1 MNYMHT
7 SIMIYVI
14 ITTCLTSTS
23 WCDAPTREEQY
34 KRGIQSILQR
44 CKGTP
49 NIRVIAVEGNG
60 PRKTFLDELGLDAV
74 FYTHS
79 NKFPT
84 GNYGTKEFLDIMQC
98 IFHFNMQDHDFVV
111 KMTGRYYL
119 DEKCPFMDSIQMLSN
134 PDYQYV
140 LDVVFRYGTSTP
152 SEMHDYK
159 QDMCHTSLIGMRVYY
174 LRNIGQLDAPPCSPV
189 EKYWVLV
196 IRQIPQDK
204 QRILKQLGIHI
215 NLAWSCSPNYYLT

>member
-1 MNYMHT
+1 
-7 SIMIYVI
+7 
-14 ITTCLTSTS
+14 
-23 WCDAPTREEQY
+23 
-34 KRGIQSILQR
+34 
-44 CKGTP
+44 
-49 NIRVIAVEGNG
+49 VIAVEGNG

-119 DEKCPFMDSIQMLSN
+119 DENCPFMDSIQMLSN

-140 LDVVFRYGTSTP
+140 PDVVFRSGTSTP

-204 QRILKQLGIHI
+204 QRILKQLGYTSTPHGAVPPTTTSLKNATATVTDQTILKLSSCIAVDRGDRPPSRIPHSSGHI
-215 NLAWSCSPNYYLT
+215 P